1 MRNVRTRSGSVRKRK
16 VHNTSDET
24 DFSSQPLISYIYI
37 YTYIYIYMYIF
48 FFFFFFVSCVV
59 RRIWFGDMNIDVGH
73 DDVKCVDDCK
83 DSNICKFSGSHSKY
97 DRKNK
102 IF

>member
-1 MRNVRTRSGSVRKRK
+1 MSEQGRVQSERENCITVL
-16 VHNTSDET
+16 TSDRLT
-24 DFSSQPLISYIYI
+24 FPANLSFHIHI
-37 YTYIYIYMYIF
+37 
-48 FFFFFFVSCVV
+48 FFVSCVV

-102 IF
+102 IILTAIHI

>member
-1 MRNVRTRSGSVRKRK
+1 
-16 VHNTSDET
+16 
-24 DFSSQPLISYIYI
+24 
-37 YTYIYIYMYIF
+37 
-48 FFFFFFVSCVV
+48 
-59 RRIWFGDMNIDVGH
+59 MNIDVGH

-102 IF
+102 IFLTAIHISNFPSDIFPCTKQYVLTYSMEQSPS